1 MMYTHFQC
9 DAGYHVL
16 IPFVDVPRRVI
27 WRTFV
32 SYPASFLSSSLLT
45 KVPPAFTR
53 KASLTIWPM
62 QQIITRDNVTI
73 SVHPMMLV
81 KVTDP
86 VRVAYE
92 VRSLDSFSLDLRPHG
107 GG

>member
-1 MMYTHFQC
+1 MENLRKLSCLIFKFQ
-9 DAGYHVL
+9 L
-16 IPFVDVPRRVI
+16 VDE
-27 WRTFV
+27 
-32 SYPASFLSSSLLT
+32 SSSGFYQESFSYNLDLRQMIFDL
-45 KVPPAFTR
+45 P
-53 KASLTIWPM
+53 I